1 MSIIHE
7 LLNQASSA
15 LLETDPDGKKD
26 LQKLSGKVICI
37 ELTTPQIVLYLE
49 PGVGGIQISEN
60 SLTEPDVTLTGTLS
74 AFVRLGT
81 AGAKSGVLSSGQV
94 SMRGDV
100 DTGQA
105 FQKVLSRLDIDLEEL
120 LSGYIGDTPARKA
133 GNLVRELGKWATES
147 IELSK
152 ENLADYL
159 KEEKRI
165 LPTIVAAQRFESNV
179 NILRADVDRT
189 EQRLGRIKKR
199 VEQYRDANVEET
211 E

>member
-7 LLNQASSA
+7 ILNQASSA
-15 LLETDPDGKKD
+15 LLETDPDGKND
-26 LQKLSGKVICI
+26 LQKLSGKVVCI
-37 ELTTPQIVLYLE
+37 ELTAPAIMLYLE

-105 FQKVLSRLDIDLEEL
+105 FQKALSRLDIDLEEL

-133 GNLVRELGKWATES
+133 GNLVRGLGKWASES
-147 IELSK
+147 MELSK
-152 ENLADYL
+152 ENIADYL
-159 KEEKRI
+159 KEEKRV
-165 LPTIVAAQRFESNV
+165 LPTAVAAQRFESNV
-179 NILRADVDRT
+179 NDLRADVDRA
-189 EQRLGRIKKR
+189 ELRLGRVNKR
-199 VEQYRDANVEET
+199 IEQYLDSNDEET

>member
-26 LQKLSGKVICI
+26 LQQLSGKVVCI
-37 ELTTPQIVLYLE
+37 ELTAPMIVLYLE
-49 PGVGGIQISEN
+49 PGAGGIQINEN

-105 FQKVLSRLDIDLEEL
+105 FQKALSRLDIDLEEL

-133 GNLVRELGKWATES
+133 GNLLRGFGKWATES
-147 IELSK
+147 MALSK
-152 ENLADYL
+152 ENIADYL
-159 KEEKRI
+159 KEERRI
-165 LPTIVAAQRFESNV
+165 LPTVVAARRFESNV
-179 NILRADVDRT
+179 NNIRADVDRA
-189 EQRLGRIKKR
+189 EQRLGRVKKR
-199 VEQYRDANVEET
+199 IEKYLDTNDEET

>member
-26 LQKLSGKVICI
+26 LQQLSGKVVCI
-37 ELTTPQIVLYLE
+37 ELTAPMIVLYLE
-49 PGVGGIQISEN
+49 PGVGGIQINEN

-105 FQKVLSRLDIDLEEL
+105 FQKALSRLDIDLEEL

-133 GNLVRELGKWATES
+133 GNLLRGFGKWATES
-147 IELSK
+147 MALSK
-152 ENLADYL
+152 ENIADYL
-159 KEEKRI
+159 KEERRI
-165 LPTIVAAQRFESNV
+165 LPTVVAARRFESNV
-179 NILRADVDRT
+179 NNIRADVDRA
-189 EQRLGRIKKR
+189 EQRLGRVKKR
-199 VEQYRDANVEET
+199 IEKYLDTNDEET